1 MRERDNLLLAL
12 RVEGRAA
19 IPLPAQVTCGRWQQH
34 EAQVTQEAEKMGPL
48 SGVKVVEFAGIG
60 PGPFCCMLLADMGAT
75 VLRIDRAAN
84 VDKDPMEARFNT
96 LLRGRKNI
104 ALDLKSSGGVEAA
117 LQLCEQADILIEGF
131 RPGVMERLGLGPDA
145 IFARNK
151 KIVYGRMTGWGQDG
165 PIAHTPGHDI
175 NYIALTGALHAIGS
189 KESGPVP
196 PLNLVGDFGGGALY
210 MAMGALAAYIEAQKS
225 GQGQI
230 VDTSMVEG
238 AASLMASAYGALAAG
253 TMTEER
259 EANRLDGGCHHY
271 NVYATLDGKH
281 ISIGA
286 NEPQFYA
293 VLLETAGLDAADLPA
308 QTERDKWPEMRR
320 TFAAIF
326 STKTR
331 AEWTAIMEQKE
342 ICFAPVLSM
351 SEAIEHHHNVQR
363 GSFIDV
369 AGVKQP
375 GAAPKFSRMPAPL
388 PTAPAHAGEHTG
400 AALAEWGFSE
410 LAIDALLQAGAAK
423 QR

>member
-1 MRERDNLLLAL
+1 
-12 RVEGRAA
+12 
-19 IPLPAQVTCGRWQQH
+19 
-34 EAQVTQEAEKMGPL
+34 MGPL

-60 PGPFCCMLLADMGAT
+60 PGPFCCMLLADMGAD

-84 VDKDPMEARFNT
+84 VDKDPMEPRFNI

-104 ALDLKSSGGVEAA
+104 ALDLKSADGVEVA
-117 LQLCEQADILIEGF
+117 LKLCEQADILIEGF
-131 RPGVMERLGLGPDA
+131 RPGVMERLGLGPDVV
-145 IFARNK
+145 FARNK

-165 PIAHTPGHDI
+165 PIARTPGHDI

-189 KESGPVP
+189 KQSGPVP
-196 PLNLVGDFGGGALY
+196 PLNLIGDFGGGALY
-210 MAMGALAAYIEAQKS
+210 MAMGALAAYIDAQKS
-225 GQGQI
+225 GEGQV

-238 AASLMASAYGALAAG
+238 AASLMASAYGGLAAG
-253 TMTEER
+253 TMKDER

-271 NVYATLDGKH
+271 NVYETQDGKH
-281 ISIGA
+281 ISIGS

-293 VLLETAGLDAADLPA
+293 VMLETIGLGDADLPA
-308 QTERDKWPEMRR
+308 QTDRDKWPEMRQMLANV
-320 TFAAIF
+320 FK
-326 STKTR
+326 TKTR
-331 AEWTAIMEQKE
+331 DEWTAIMEQKE

-351 SEAIEHHHNVQR
+351 SEASEHHHNVER

-388 PTAPAHAGEHTG
+388 PTAPAYAGEHTRAG
-400 AALAEWGFSE
+400 LADWGVSD
-410 LAIDALLQAGAAK
+410 ASIDALLQTGAAK